1 MDPLTRRAMMQWGIT
16 SLPLV
21 AASGWGSAGRQSNGN
36 ELAALGRLVKLRGDG
51 PSLTPSET
59 VELLG
64 GIVGEHG
71 IESDYYSNGGV
82 VAELEER
89 MAAIL
94 GKERAVFLATGTLA
108 NHLAVRVQANDDHRV
123 AVQYDSHLY
132 NDSGDCAEVLSNL
145 NLVPLA
151 HGKGTFTLEEI
162 EELIERT
169 ASGRVTTGLGVIVIE
184 SPIRRR
190 LGEMFDYDEM
200 QRICAFARERGIR
213 THLDGARL
221 FMAAGYTG
229 ISPRE
234 YASHFD
240 TVYVSMWKYFGASS
254 GAILAG
260 PAALLDDLYHPRRM
274 FGGALPGAWPL
285 AAVSLHSI
293 EGFEER
299 FAAGVAASEQ
309 LIVALESVRGL
320 RVERIPNGTN
330 IFKLHVAAPDLDA
343 YRERVADAGILLPGP
358 QPWGGFALT
367 VNETLAR
374 RPIEEITRGLVD
386 AVRG

>member
-1 MDPLTRRAMMQWGIT
+1 
-16 SLPLV
+16 
-21 AASGWGSAGRQSNGN
+21 
-36 ELAALGRLVKLRGDG
+36 
-51 PSLTPSET
+51 
-59 VELLG
+59 
-64 GIVGEHG
+64 
-71 IESDYYSNGGV
+71 
-82 VAELEER
+82 
-89 MAAIL
+89 
-94 GKERAVFLATGTLA
+94 VFLATGTLA
-108 NHLAVRVQANDDHRV
+108 NHLAVRMQANDDHRV

-151 HGKGTFTLEEI
+151 HGRGTFTLTEI

-200 QRICAFARERGIR
+200 QLICASAREQGIR

-221 FMAAGYTG
+221 FMASGYTG

-285 AAVSLHSI
+285 AAVALHSI
-293 EGFEER
+293 DGFEER
-299 FAAGVAASEQ
+299 FSAGVDAAEQ
-309 LIVALESVRGL
+309 LIAALEPVREM

-330 IFKLHVAAPDLDA
+330 IFKLHVTASDLAA

-374 RPIEEITRGLVD
+374 RSADEIARALID
-386 AVRG
+386 ALPG

>member
-1 MDPLTRRAMMQWGIT
+1 MDPLTRRAMVQWGIT

-21 AASGWGSAGRQSNGN
+21 AIPGWGLAKSQDNGN
-36 ELAALGRLVKLRGDG
+36 ELAALGRLVKLSGDG
-51 PSLTPSET
+51 PSYTPAET
-59 VELLG
+59 VELLAR
-64 GIVGEHG
+64 IVGERG
-71 IESDYYSNGGV
+71 IEADYYSNGGV

-89 MAAIL
+89 MAAVL

-108 NHLAVRVQANDDHRV
+108 NHLAVRILADNDHRV

-151 HGKGTFTLEEI
+151 HGRGTFTLAEI
-162 EELIERT
+162 EELIDRT
-169 ASGRVTTGLGVIVIE
+169 ASGRVRTGLGVIVIE

-190 LGEMFDYDEM
+190 LGEMFDDGEM
-200 QRICAFARERGIR
+200 QRICAYARANGIR

-221 FMAAGYTG
+221 FMASGYTG

-285 AAVSLHSI
+285 AAVSLHCI

-299 FAAGVAASEQ
+299 FAAGVSAAEQ
-309 LIVALESVRGL
+309 LIVELETVRQM

-330 IFKLHVAAPDLDA
+330 VFKLHVTHADLAA

-358 QPWGGFALT
+358 QEWGGFTLT

-374 RPIEEITRGLVD
+374 RPVDEIVGALVGALRG
-386 AVRG
+386 